1 VKSAVNIFDV
11 ARYAG
16 VSPATVSRVIN
27 NHPNVKEETR
37 RKVQLAIKE
46 LKYHPNISAQRL
58 AGGKTRTI
66 AVVIPHYEGLFYSF
80 YAVEILRGVG
90 IVCDALGLDL
100 LLYVATRERPDLPVA
115 AGGVIFA
122 DTLTQYECIK
132 NTVERGIPTVVINNV
147 VDEIPVDCFAIDNR
161 GGAREAVEY
170 LISLGHTRIAHI
182 TGDLRTQSAN
192 DRLIG
197 YKEAL
202 LKAGVEIY
210 PEYIQEGDFSRLS
223 ARIATEKLIKLKE
236 RPTAIFVAS
245 DEMALEV
252 LSTLREHGINVP
264 RDISIVGF
272 DDSPAAIQ
280 APVPLTTVKQPLL
293 EMAREA
299 VEELHRIIEN
309 RKGRHLYMS
318 HVAPHKIY
326 LHTELVIRS
335 SCQPPAF

>member
-1 VKSAVNIFDV
+1 MKVSVNIFDV

-16 VSPATVSRVIN
+16 VSPATVSRVLN

-37 RKVQLAIKE
+37 KKVQAAIKE

-58 AGGKTRTI
+58 AGGKSRTI
-66 AVVIPHYEGLFYSF
+66 AVVIPHYEGLFYSY

-90 IVCDALGLDL
+90 MVCDALGLDL
-100 LLYVATRERPDLPVA
+100 LLYVATRQRPDLPIA

-122 DTLTQYECIK
+122 DVLTQYECLK

-147 VDEIPVDCFAIDNR
+147 VDDIPVDCFAIDNR
-161 GGAREAVEY
+161 GGAKEAVEY
-170 LISLGHTRIAHI
+170 LISLGHTKIAHI
-182 TGDLRTQSAN
+182 TGDLRTQSAS
-192 DRLIG
+192 DRLMG

-202 LKAGVEIY
+202 LKAGIEIR
-210 PEYIQEGDFSRLS
+210 PDYIQEGDFSRLS
-223 ARIATEKLIKLKE
+223 ARIAAEKLIKLSD

-245 DEMALEV
+245 DEMAVEV
-252 LSTLREHGINVP
+252 LFTLREHGINVP

-272 DDSPAAIQ
+272 DDNPVAVQ
-280 APVPLTTVKQPLL
+280 APVALTTVKQPLL

-309 RKGRHLYMS
+309 RKGRHIYMS
-318 HVAPHKIY
+318 HVSPHRIY
-326 LHTELVIRS
+326 LHTELVIRN
-335 SCQPPAF
+335 SCQPPVY

>member
-1 VKSAVNIFDV
+1 MRSSVNIFDV
-11 ARYAG
+11 AKYAG

-27 NHPNVKEETR
+27 KHPNVKEETR
-37 RKVQLAIKE
+37 KRVLDAIKQ

-58 AGGKTRTI
+58 AGGRTRTI
-66 AVVIPHYEGLFYSF
+66 AVVIPHYEGLFYSY

-100 LLYVATRERPDLPVA
+100 LLYVASRQRSDLPVA

-122 DTLTQYECIK
+122 DVISQYECLK

-147 VDEIPVDCFAIDNR
+147 VDDVTVDCFAIDNR

-170 LISLGHTRIAHI
+170 LISLGHKKIAHI
-182 TGDLRTQSAN
+182 TGDLKTQAAG

-197 YKEAL
+197 YREAL
-202 LKAGVEIY
+202 LKAGIELK
-210 PEYIQEGDFSRLS
+210 PEYVQEGDFSRLS
-223 ARIATEKLIKLKE
+223 ARIATEKLLKLQE
-236 RPTAIFVAS
+236 RPTAIFAAS

-252 LSTLREHGINVP
+252 IFTLREHGLNVP
-264 RDISIVGF
+264 RDVSIIGF
-272 DDSPAAIQ
+272 DDSPAAVQ
-280 APVPLTTVKQPLL
+280 SPVPLTTVKQPLL

-309 RKGRHLYMS
+309 RKGRHIYMS
-318 HVAPHKIY
+318 HVAPHKVY
-326 LHTELVIRS
+326 LHTELVIRN
-335 SCQPPAF
+335 SCQPPIL